1 MEFRSP
7 AKTVQTRY
15 KHTYKRVKTNNKT
28 WNSDLLQK
36 RYKHG
41 TNTHTRVKTN
51 NKTGIQIACKNGTN
65 TVQTHI

>member
-28 WNSDLLQK
+28 WNSDRLQK

-41 TNTHTRVKTN
+41 TNTHIRE
-51 NKTGIQIACKNGTN
+51 
-65 TVQTHI
+65 